1 MNKSLNIFE
10 KRLISPGLNAK
21 DVCLH
26 VLPVLHQFLPPS
38 LHVRQTWLPVFRGIS
53 CACLSYVVPVRVGL
67 CLSCYAVPVR
77 VGLCLSLL
85 RCACPCW
92 AVPVFVT
99 LCLSVLGCACLCYAV
114 PFRVGLCLSLLRCA
128 CPCWAVPVFVTLC
141 VPVRVGLCLSLLRCA
156 CPCWAVPVFVM
167 SCLIE
172 FSCDGPCVCLG
183 CLETEY

>member
-26 VLPVLHQFLPPS
+26 VFNTCLTSILAAIFTCKT
-38 LHVRQTWLPVFRGIS
+38 TWLPVFRGIS
-53 CACLSYVVPVRVGL
+53 CACLSW
-67 CLSCYAVPVR
+67 AVPVF

-99 LCLSVLGCACLCYAV
+99 VCLSVLGCACLCYV
-114 PFRVGLCLSLLRCA
+114 
-128 CPCWAVPVFVTLC
+128 
-141 VPVRVGLCLSLLRCA
+141 VPVRVELCLSSLRCA